1 MDKIDADMVLEVLN
15 SEFSHKDISAAGAA
29 AAAVA
34 KMMGGTA
41 GGQFGDQSD
50 VDDRNMNHNDITT
63 ASMIQKK
70 RPEDSSKARHI
81 AEHEDDVLDMQ
92 EFFRFAGL
100 SIQLSRECA
109 EEAICMD
116 ANSPKK
122 LYKYLEDVKGFQ
134 LTDLG
139 MDAVDADMVFETLKR
154 EFASGADGARGKGRT
169 RINIDDDNDYK
180 SDSSEGYDDK
190 THSEC
195 DWTSLKTKAKK
206 NWDTYDES
214 VSPTYN
220 AGSKQPAGPASIV
233 MKHSASS
240 VTRENQKLYQV
251 PFLKA
256 QSKAPEDGH
265 DAFAAEVHAAMENQ
279 QQGNMTGRS
288 TESVSTLGMKEADNY
303 YQVNQTSLH
312 SLGVAVALNMLPP
325 RPSSGI
331 PGERPDFRSNDR
343 DSSADEKQNDMKD
356 FLSQVAVASSG
367 PPVKSKSEQ
376 TYEESMGTGA
386 MGLNAKPADC
396 YFTHDWSLDELKRS
410 NQEQMLLIDEEL
422 RNRGMLT
429 ACDKN
434 RQPVTLTDAKKAA
447 MFKGIDD
454 SESVL
459 VFVTQKF
466 MGKVNGMDGANDICK
481 VEFDYALKSCSSK
494 IILVVLEERM
504 KNVSTWK
511 GQLRF
516 VLSALFISC
525 FHTYFCT
532 PKFHTFI
539 PTIFDYILSDEKEPC
554 FDSYEIYF
562 NA

>member
-41 GGQFGDQSD
+41 GAQFGNDHSD
-50 VDDRNMNHNDITT
+50 VDDRNMSSSHVGMTT

-154 EFASGADGARGKGRT
+154 EFASGAESGIKGKGRA
-169 RINIDDDNDYK
+169 RINIDDDLDYK
-180 SDSSEGYDDK
+180 SDSSEGYDEK
-190 THSEC
+190 TESEC

-220 AGSKQPAGPASIV
+220 ASSRQPNGPASVV

-256 QSKAPEDGH
+256 QPKEQDDGH

-343 DSSADEKQNDMKD
+343 DSSVHEKQNDMKD
-356 FLSQVAVASSG
+356 FLSQVTVAQGG
-367 PPVKSKSEQ
+367 PIVKTKSEQ
-376 TYEESMGTGA
+376 TYEESMGTG
-386 MGLNAKPADC
+386 GLLVNVPPADC
-396 YFTHDWSLDELKRS
+396 YFTHDWSLDESKRS

-422 RNRGMLT
+422 RNRGMTT

-434 RQPVTLTDAKKAA
+434 RQPFTLTDPKKAS
-447 MFKGIDD
+447 MLKSIDD
-454 SESVL
+454 AESIL
-459 VFVTQKF
+459 IFVTQKF
-466 MGKVNGMDGANDICK
+466 MGKVNGMDGENDLCK
-481 VEFDYALKSCSSK
+481 IEFDYALKTCASK
-494 IILVVLEERM
+494 MILVVLEERM
-504 KNVSTWK
+504 KNVTTWK
-511 GQLRF
+511 GQLR
-516 VLSALFISC
+516 
-525 FHTYFCT
+525 
-532 PKFHTFI
+532 
-539 PTIFDYILSDEKEPC
+539 
-554 FDSYEIYF
+554 
-562 NA
+562 